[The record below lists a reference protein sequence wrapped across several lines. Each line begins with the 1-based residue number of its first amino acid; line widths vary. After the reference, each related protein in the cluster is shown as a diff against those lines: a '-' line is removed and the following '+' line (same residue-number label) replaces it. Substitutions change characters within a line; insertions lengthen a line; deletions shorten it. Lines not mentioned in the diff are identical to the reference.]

1 MIKVHAVPHKFNHFI
16 EVREIPEEYNDLKA
30 KINEAM
36 HYVIHDDS
44 YIQYN
49 GSFGFVFDLHDDS
62 TYEWATKFKKLLPLS
77 LIAREKC
84 IAILMD

>member
-1 MIKVHAVPHKFNHFI
+1 MITVHAVPHKFNHFI
-16 EVREIPEEYNDLKA
+16 TVNEIPDEHTELKA

-36 HYVIHDDS
+36 HYVIHDEN

-62 TYEWATKFKKLLPLS
+62 TFEWAAEFKKLLPLS
-77 LIAREKC
+77 LIAREKT